1 MGEVFGS
8 VEEECTTI
16 SVSLCVFWHGGVS
29 IEVSKVSSLLQL
41 CHISSFV
48 KLINT

>member
-16 SVSLCVFWHGGVS
+16 SVSLCVFGM
-29 IEVSKVSSLLQL
+29 EVSRLKFQKFRVCYNYVIFLL
-41 CHISSFV
+41 S
-48 KLINT
+48 